1 MWRLTKPQM
10 KAEGGRRKTNKQTL
24 EQRERLWSLVSL
36 SVTLYPF
43 NRASTR
49 ALTDKV
55 ITHTHVRT
63 HTHTVYVHFPNPLSP
78 HFETLKM
85 RLSKGSAPD
94 SLLQPSRR
102 MQRTDRLIVRRV
114 AATTK
119 QIKSLTDWQTYMVHS
134 DSQHLH
140 CLVHAGLR
148 LSGAWIL
155 HICLVHQ
162 SDGPGSTR
170 YQNMGMCVSV

>member
-63 HTHTVYVHFPNPLSP
+63 HTHTQYMYISQ
-78 HFETLKM
+78 TLCRHILK
-85 RLSKGSAPD
+85 
-94 SLLQPSRR
+94 PSRCGCQKGR
-102 MQRTDRLIVRRV
+102 RLTASCSPPGGCRG
-114 AATTK
+114 
-119 QIKSLTDWQTYMVHS
+119 QI
-134 DSQHLH
+134 
-140 CLVHAGLR
+140 GL
-148 LSGAWIL
+148 LL
-155 HICLVHQ
+155 EE
-162 SDGPGSTR
+162 
-170 YQNMGMCVSV
+170 